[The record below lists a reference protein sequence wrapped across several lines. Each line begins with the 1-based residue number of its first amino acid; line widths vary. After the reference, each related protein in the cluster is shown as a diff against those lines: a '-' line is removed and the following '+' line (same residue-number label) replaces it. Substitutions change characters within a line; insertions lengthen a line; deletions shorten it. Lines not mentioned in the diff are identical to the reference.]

1 MAERAGEGRH
11 CTGLFSRRLVVLVVF
26 VCLWHLAGCGG
37 TQARPTAPKRSQPV
51 SARFSPGTTW
61 YRVKKGDTLYAVSWR
76 AGLDYRTLARWNALK
91 YPYTIYP
98 GQLLRLKPPR
108 KPPRKQ
114 AKSASRG
121 KVKKNVPRH
130 SPSRSTTAARQKKGT
145 PSTASAKPRTP
156 GHAQPSAR
164 RGRLH
169 WQWPVKGRVVSRFSH
184 QAPDLD
190 GIKIAGTRGQKVVAA
205 ESGTV
210 VYTGSGLIGYG
221 QLIIV
226 KHNNA
231 FLSAYGLNSRLYV
244 KEGQRVKRGQHISD
258 MGTNSA
264 GKPMLHFEI
273 RRYGKPVDPLA
284 YLPRN

>member
-1 MAERAGEGRH
+1 MGERTSHGGRRRN
-11 CTGLFSRRLVVLVVF
+11 LFPRLLLVLLLPAVMFQLV
-26 VCLWHLAGCGG
+26 GCGG
-37 TQARPTAPKRSQPV
+37 TPAKSTSHKRTSHGSSKFSS
-51 SARFSPGTTW
+51 SATW

-76 AGLDYRTLARWNALK
+76 AGVDYKTLARWNGLK

-108 KPPRKQ
+108 KASKSTPKRTTTRKSGSVTPPAR
-114 AKSASRG
+114 SAG
-121 KVKKNVPRH
+121 K
-130 SPSRSTTAARQKKGT
+130 PSR
-145 PSTASAKPRTP
+145 PASAKSRTT
-156 GHAQPSAR
+156 ATKKQPVAS
-164 RGRLH
+164 GRLR

-184 QAPDLD
+184 KDPDLD

-226 KHNNA
+226 KHNNE

-244 KEGQRVKRGQHISD
+244 KEGQRVKKGQHISD
-258 MGTNSA
+258 MGTDSS

-273 RRYGKPVDPLA
+273 RRYGKPVDPMV
-284 YLPRN
+284 YLPRG